1 LFVIAV
7 TQKKKTVFDRLGDGS
22 VTSTTES
29 EGPSITITGLGL
41 NIVKPASSMPE
52 KVICS
57 CQIFPFIILIICF
70 DIAVKKVQYLHTSSS
85 SSLEGL

>member
-1 LFVIAV
+1 M

-52 KVICS
+52 KVIGT
-57 CQIFPFIILIICF
+57 CQSFLFIILIIVT
-70 DIAVKKVQYLHTSSS
+70 AVKKVQDLHISSNF
-85 SSLEGL
+85 SLEGL

>member
-1 LFVIAV
+1 
-7 TQKKKTVFDRLGDGS
+7 VFDRLGDGS

-52 KVICS
+52 KVIGT
-57 CQIFPFIILIICF
+57 CQSFPFIILILF
-70 DIAVKKVQYLHTSSS
+70 FVIAVQKVQDLHTN
-85 SSLEGL
+85 